1 PPRFPERRAFRR
13 QTHGAGGNGQGH
25 DHVQDRHP
33 APGSP
38 ALAERASLP
47 PARARL
53 RLCRA
58 AARRRRRALRA
69 TETRAGAVMT
79 PVGRKL
85 RQMREAR
92 QCQLKDLAKAL
103 KVSSAYLSALEHGHR
118 GKPSPGLV
126 QQVAA
131 YFNLAWE
138 QVDELKALAELSD
151 PRVTI
156 D

>member
-1 PPRFPERRAFRR
+1 
-13 QTHGAGGNGQGH
+13 
-25 DHVQDRHP
+25 
-33 APGSP
+33 
-38 ALAERASLP
+38 
-47 PARARL
+47 
-53 RLCRA
+53 
-58 AARRRRRALRA
+58 
-69 TETRAGAVMT
+69 MT
-79 PVGRKL
+79 PFGHKL

-92 QCQLKDLAKAL
+92 PCQLKDLAKAL

-138 QVDELKALAELSD
+138 EVDELKALAELSD

-156 D
+156 NTAGLSPEATELANRLSARIDGLTEAEIGRLLASLKAR